1 MKEALRYLQNPYRN
15 IEKSPLTF
23 ILSPNGGEGRVRGGL
38 ARVAYLAVLKA
49 IGRGNS

>member
-1 MKEALRYLQNPYRN
+1 MNVKSARGLDERSTEISTEWKGN

-38 ARVAYLAVLKA
+38 LGLHTLLF
-49 IGRGNS
+49 